1 MRTIVLVAE
10 ARGENED
17 RIGSRFVGS
26 SGAELL
32 RMLNEA
38 GVITFTSYDRE
49 QLHQWYTSRKP
60 ISLENIWSGHP
71 EVYRTNV
78 FDQHPPKNDLTWFCG
93 GKATAIP
100 GYPIL
105 AKSKYVRK
113 EFQSE
118 LDRLATE
125 LCEINPF
132 VTVCLGNAALWA
144 LTGKTAIT
152 KNRGYTHLSTHCVS
166 GLKLVP
172 TYHPAAV
179 MRQWEWR
186 PTAIAD
192 LIKAKRE
199 NEYVEIRRPHRE
211 FWTEPTLDDI
221 RRFIRDHIQGCR
233 LLSVDIETSGSR
245 ITGLGLSP
253 HSGLAIVIPFDDERS
268 ANRSYWPT
276 RADEVECWEL
286 VRSVLS
292 DPGIPK
298 LFQNG
303 LYDISFLLRS
313 MGIRV
318 MGAQEDTMLLQHA
331 LQPESLKSLGYLG
344 SLYSDEG
351 AWKHLRKKT
360 ETIKRDN

>member
-1 MRTIVLVAE
+1 MRTVVLLGE
-10 ARGENED
+10 SRGENED
-17 RIGSRFVGS
+17 RINSCFVGS

-32 RMLNEA
+32 RMLNES
-38 GVITFTSYDRE
+38 GIITLTKPGRE
-49 QLHQWYTSRKP
+49 LLHQWYSFHKP
-60 ISLENIWSGHP
+60 TSLERLWELHP

-78 FDQHPPKNDLTWFCG
+78 FQIHPPRNDLTWFCG
-93 GKATAIP
+93 GKADAIP

-105 AKSKYVRK
+105 LKSKYVRR
-113 EFQSE
+113 EFENE
-118 LDRLATE
+118 LDRLSDE
-125 LCEINPF
+125 LCDVNPN

-152 KNRGYTHLSTHCVS
+152 KNRGYTFLSTHCVS

-186 PTAIAD
+186 PTVIAD

-199 NEYVEIRRPHRE
+199 NDYVEIRRPERE
-211 FWTEPTLDDI
+211 IWIEPSLDDI
-221 RRFIRDHIQGCR
+221 RTFIHDHIRGCR

-245 ITGLGLSP
+245 ITCIGFSP
-253 HSGLAIVIPFDDERS
+253 HSGLAIVIPFDDERAKS
-268 ANRSYWPT
+268 RSYWPT
-276 RADEVECWEL
+276 RADEVECWAI
-286 VRSVLS
+286 VRSVLGDGS
-292 DPGIPK
+292 IPK

-303 LYDISFLLRS
+303 LYDISFLLRAY
-313 MGIRV
+313 GIKV
-318 MGAQEDTMLLQHA
+318 MGAQHDTMLMQHA

-351 AWKHLRKKT
+351 AWKHLRKHT
-360 ETIKRDN
+360 DTIKRDN